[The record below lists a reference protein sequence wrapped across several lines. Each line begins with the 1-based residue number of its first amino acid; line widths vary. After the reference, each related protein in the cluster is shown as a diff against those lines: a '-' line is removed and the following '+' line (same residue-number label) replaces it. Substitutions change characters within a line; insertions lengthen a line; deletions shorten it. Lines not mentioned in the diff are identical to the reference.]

1 MDQYTALMSTGTG
14 GTLLLIAV
22 YIYKTFNHKRVR
34 SNCCGKKLEMS
45 LDVDETTPPRQ
56 NFQVNNPLA
65 RPPPDAS

>member
-1 MDQYTALMSTGTG
+1 MSTGTG
-14 GTLLLIAV
+14 GTLLLVAI

-56 NFQVNNPLA
+56 NFVVNNPLP
-65 RPPPDAS
+65 RSPPVAS

>member
-14 GTLLLIAV
+14 GTLLLVAI
-22 YIYKTFNHKRVR
+22 YIYRTFNHKRVR

-56 NFQVNNPLA
+56 NFVVNPL
-65 RPPPDAS
+65 RPDAP